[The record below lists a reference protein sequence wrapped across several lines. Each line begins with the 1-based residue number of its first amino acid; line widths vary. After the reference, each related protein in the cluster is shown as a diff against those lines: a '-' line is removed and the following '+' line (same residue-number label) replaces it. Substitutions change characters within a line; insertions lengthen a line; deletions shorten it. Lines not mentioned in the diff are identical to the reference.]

1 MAPNQ
6 WGFMPGR
13 STTHALLSAVQDWLD
28 EMEKGHEI
36 ATIFFD
42 LTKAFDSV
50 PHRQLIAK
58 LEAIGLNEHLIS
70 WITDYLTN
78 RHQSVVLN
86 GETSTPLPV
95 ISGVP
100 QGSVLG
106 PLLFLI
112 YINDINDLSLSA
124 GSKLVL
130 YADDI
135 LLYRPILSGNDY
147 ALLQQDVDVLGVWS
161 LLSHLSFNTTKC
173 KTMVLSCKRLK
184 TTPSQIFLL
193 GSQLERVESFK
204 YLGLLIKCDLT
215 WTDHIKQ
222 ICSKA
227 RRLVGLLFRQFY
239 NYADPSTI
247 RILYLTLI
255 RPNLEYASE
264 VWDPYLIRDRS
275 LLENVQKF
283 ACKVCLKNW
292 QTEYVDMLEI
302 LRIPQLETRRKALR
316 LCQLYKL
323 IENNAN
329 LQLIPTNQRTHAYAT
344 RHIHPRQLWNIPGHS
359 SQFLNSFFP
368 RTISEWNLL
377 TSDIVSCTSIGSF
390 KYHLYHHLY

>member
-1 MAPNQ
+1 MA
-6 WGFMPGR
+6 M
-13 STTHALLSAVQDWLD
+13 
-28 EMEKGHEI
+28 
-36 ATIFFD
+36 
-42 LTKAFDSV
+42 
-50 PHRQLIAK
+50 
-58 LEAIGLNEHLIS
+58 
-70 WITDYLTN
+70 
-78 RHQSVVLN
+78 
-86 GETSTPLPV
+86 
-95 ISGVP
+95 
-100 QGSVLG
+100 
-106 PLLFLI
+106 I
-112 YINDINDLSLSA
+112 YINDINDLSLST

-147 ALLQQDVDVLGVWS
+147 ALLQQDVDALGVWS
-161 LLSHLSFNTTKC
+161 LLNHLSFNTTKC
-173 KTMVLSCKRLK
+173 KSMVLSRKRLK
-184 TTPSQIFLL
+184 TVPTLIFLL
-193 GSQLERVESFK
+193 GSQLERVDSFK

-264 VWDPYLIRDRS
+264 VWDPYLIRDRR

-283 ACKVCLKNW
+283 ACKVCLKSW
-292 QTEYVDMLEI
+292 QTEYDEMLET

-323 IENNAN
+323 IENHAN
-329 LQLIPTNQRTHAYAT
+329 LQLIPSNFLRTHA
-344 RHIHPRQLWNIPGHS
+344 
-359 SQFLNSFFP
+359 
-368 RTISEWNLL
+368 
-377 TSDIVSCTSIGSF
+377 
-390 KYHLYHHLY
+390 